1 MRKLEFDAV
10 CTSGSQRNGQNLF
23 KISQI
28 QNSRLRQKLISEAK
42 NTENDGYGSI
52 EDKWNNKNNGW
63 SEERQWGDEEN
74 ERDIEEEDND
84 GFNGR
89 NEKNVDDNFRRRNR
103 PSRDVR
109 NKINFYEDRAGKAWE
124 APGGYFLARRHSS
137 IPPPVSE

>member
-10 CTSGSQRNGQNLF
+10 CTTGNQRNGQNLF

-52 EDKWNNKNNGW
+52 EDKWNNKNKEW
-63 SEERQWGDEEN
+63 SEERQWGDEEEN
-74 ERDIEEEDND
+74 ERDIEEDND
-84 GFNGR
+84 DFNGR
-89 NEKNVDDNFRRRNR
+89 NGKNVDDDFRRRNR

-109 NKINFYEDRAGKAWE
+109 NKKIFWMIED
-124 APGGYFLARRHSS
+124 
-137 IPPPVSE
+137 